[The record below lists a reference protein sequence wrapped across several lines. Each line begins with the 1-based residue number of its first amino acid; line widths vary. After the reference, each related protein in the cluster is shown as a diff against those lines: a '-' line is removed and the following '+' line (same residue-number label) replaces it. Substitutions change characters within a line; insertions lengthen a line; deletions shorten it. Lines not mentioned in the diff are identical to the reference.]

1 MNDSLYFRTYY
12 VKRNKRRV
20 IEMSLVIYG
29 YSCASTRKAK
39 KWLANHNIPFVYR
52 DIIREPVNEREL
64 QSILRLTEDG
74 TDDIISKRSNIYQ
87 ELNLDLDTIPLKE
100 LYELVQKYPK
110 LLRQPIIMDQRK
122 IQIGFDKDNIRQ
134 FIPRADRTKNLHQ
147 ILSLC

>member
-1 MNDSLYFRTYY
+1 
-12 VKRNKRRV
+12 
-20 IEMSLVIYG
+20 MSLVIYG

-39 KWLANHNIPFVYR
+39 KWLTSHNIPFVYR

-134 FIPRADRTKNLHQ
+134 
-147 ILSLC
+147 

>member
-1 MNDSLYFRTYY
+1 MEL
-12 VKRNKRRV
+12 
-20 IEMSLVIYG
+20 IIYG

-39 KWLANHNIPFVYR
+39 KWLTNHNIPFVFR
-52 DIIREPVNEREL
+52 DIIKHPVKEDEIRM
-64 QSILRLTEDG
+64 ILSLTEGG

-100 LYELVQKYPK
+100 LYELIHQHPK
-110 LLRQPIIMDQRK
+110 LLRQPIIVGDHK

-134 FIPRADRTKNLHQ
+134 FIPREDRTKNLHH